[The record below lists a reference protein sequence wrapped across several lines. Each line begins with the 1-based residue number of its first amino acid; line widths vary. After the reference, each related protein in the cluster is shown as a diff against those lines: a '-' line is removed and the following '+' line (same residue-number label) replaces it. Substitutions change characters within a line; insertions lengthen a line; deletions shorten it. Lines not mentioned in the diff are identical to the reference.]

1 MTRFARRISEERLGE
16 RLAPAGPPDELR
28 ELGETLDAMLDR
40 LADAFDAQRRFLA
53 NASHELRTPLAVIRT
68 EADVALANPEP
79 DVEELREVA
88 VAVSES
94 VVRTEALLDGLML
107 LARSQPGLLRPEPL
121 ELAEIARRV
130 ARQTG
135 PEARSRGIDVR
146 VAGDAG
152 TTTGDRALV
161 ERLVAN
167 LVENGVRHNV
177 PGGWVDVAPAPTA
190 TSPSSRVRNSGPVV
204 APEHVGRLTAPF
216 ERLGRHGD
224 APGAGLGLSIV
235 QAVADAHRATLV
247 IDRPA
252 RGRAGRQRQVRAWD
266 PWAGSRRLA
275 VVPRDV
281 DVLLHRPAPAA
292 GGRGLQRRV
301 DAGDAGDAGAEQRT
315 AQEQHGDRRCC
326 DGGVPR
332 ATVNRRPS
340 TAPQGDAVRAA
351 GRTRPATARRPP
363 PAAPPRRRPTTR

>member
-1 MTRFARRISEERLGE
+1 MLLGVSLWLMARHLRRTLSAEAASNAVSALAAWYVVALVGTLLVAGAVGWLLAQRALAPVEEMTRFARRISEERLGE

-121 ELAEIARRV
+121 DLAEIARRV
-130 ARQTG
+130 ARGVGT
-135 PEARSRGIDVR
+135 EARAADIAVR
-146 VAGDAG
+146 VLGEAAQ
-152 TTTGDRALV
+152 TTGDRALV

-167 LVENGVRHNV
+167 LAENGVRHNV
-177 PGGWVDVAPAPTA
+177 PGGWVDVLTGTDDGHAVVE
-190 TSPSSRVRNSGPVV
+190 VRNSGPVV
-204 APEHVGRLTAPF
+204 SREDVHRLTAPF
-216 ERLGRHGD
+216 ERLGRHGE

-235 QAVADAHRATLV
+235 QAVADAHGATLE
-247 IDRPA
+247 ITARPEGGLDVA
-252 RGRAGRQRQVRAWD
+252 VRFETAA
-266 PWAGSRRLA
+266 WAGSRR
-275 VVPRDV
+275 R
-281 DVLLHRPAPAA
+281 
-292 GGRGLQRRV
+292 
-301 DAGDAGDAGAEQRT
+301 GDA
-315 AQEQHGDRRCC
+315 
-326 DGGVPR
+326 
-332 ATVNRRPS
+332 
-340 TAPQGDAVRAA
+340 
-351 GRTRPATARRPP
+351 
-363 PAAPPRRRPTTR
+363 

>member
-1 MTRFARRISEERLGE
+1 MARHLRRTLSAEAASNAVSALAAWYVVALAGTLLVAGAVGWLLAQRALAPVEEMTRFARRISEERLGE

-68 EADVALANPEP
+68 EAEVALANPEP

-130 ARQTG
+130 ARQTST
-135 PEARSRGIDVR
+135 EARSRDIDVR
-146 VAGDAG
+146 VGGDAAH
-152 TTTGDRALV
+152 TTGDRALV

-177 PGGWVDVAPAPTA
+177 PGGWVDVATGTDGDDAVVA
-190 TSPSSRVRNSGPVV
+190 VRNSGPVV
-204 APEHVGRLTAPF
+204 APEHIDRLTAPF

-235 QAVADAHRATLV
+235 QAVADAHGATLV
-247 IDRPA
+247 IEPRPDGGLDVSV
-252 RGRAGRQRQVRAWD
+252 RFGRD
-266 PWAGSRRLA
+266 PWAGSRRA
-275 VVPRDV
+275 R
-281 DVLLHRPAPAA
+281 
-292 GGRGLQRRV
+292 GG
-301 DAGDAGDAGAEQRT
+301 A
-315 AQEQHGDRRCC
+315 
-326 DGGVPR
+326 
-332 ATVNRRPS
+332 S
-340 TAPQGDAVRAA
+340 T
-351 GRTRPATARRPP
+351 
-363 PAAPPRRRPTTR
+363 

>member
-1 MTRFARRISEERLGE
+1 MARHLRRTLSAEAASNAVSALAAWYVVALVGTLLVAGAVGWLLAQRALAPVEEMTRFARRISEERLGE

-130 ARQTG
+130 ARQTST
-135 PEARSRGIDVR
+135 EARSRDIDVR
-146 VAGDAG
+146 VAGDAAH
-152 TTTGDRALV
+152 TTGDRALV

-177 PGGWVDVAPAPTA
+177 PGGWVDIVTGTDGDVAVVA
-190 TSPSSRVRNSGPVV
+190 VRNSGPVV
-204 APEHVGRLTAPF
+204 AAGAHRPAHGAVRAPRPSRGRARRRPRPLDRPG
-216 ERLGRHGD
+216 GRGCPRRDARHRA
-224 APGAGLGLSIV
+224 APG
-235 QAVADAHRATLV
+235 R
-247 IDRPA
+247 
-252 RGRAGRQRQVRAWD
+252 RAGRQRQVRA
-266 PWAGSRRLA
+266 GSL
-275 VVPRDV
+275 
-281 DVLLHRPAPAA
+281 
-292 GGRGLQRRV
+292 GGQSPCP
-301 DAGDAGDAGAEQRT
+301 
-315 AQEQHGDRRCC
+315 RRCFH
-326 DGGVPR
+326 V
-332 ATVNRRPS
+332 TS
-340 TAPQGDAVRAA
+340 TP
-351 GRTRPATARRPP
+351 
-363 PAAPPRRRPTTR
+363 

>member
-1 MTRFARRISEERLGE
+1 MARHLNRTLSAQAASDALASLALWYAIALVGTLLAAAGVGWLLARRALAPVEEMTRFARRISEERLGE
-16 RLAPAGPPDELR
+16 RLAPGGPPDELR

-53 NASHELRTPLAVIRT
+53 NASHELRTPLAVIRA

-121 ELAEIARRV
+121 DLAEIARRV
-130 ARQTG
+130 ARQAG
-135 PEARSRGIDVR
+135 QEARIRDVEIH
-146 VAGDAG
+146 VAGEPARTD
-152 TTTGDRALV
+152 GDRALV

-177 PGGWVDVAPAPTA
+177 PGGWVDVRTA
-190 TSPSSRVRNSGPVV
+190 AGDGHALVRVRNSGPVV

-216 ERLGRHGD
+216 ERLGRHGE

-235 QAVADAHRATLV
+235 QAVVDAHRATLQIAAQPEGGLDV
-247 IDRPA
+247 V
-252 RGRAGRQRQVRAWD
+252 VRF
-266 PWAGSRRLA
+266 
-275 VVPRDV
+275 
-281 DVLLHRPAPAA
+281 
-292 GGRGLQRRV
+292 
-301 DAGDAGDAGAEQRT
+301 
-315 AQEQHGDRRCC
+315 
-326 DGGVPR
+326 
-332 ATVNRRPS
+332 
-340 TAPQGDAVRAA
+340 
-351 GRTRPATARRPP
+351 
-363 PAAPPRRRPTTR
+363 

>member
-1 MTRFARRISEERLGE
+1 MLLGVSLWLMARHLRRTLSADAASSAVDALAAWYVVALIGTLLVAGAVGWLLAQRALAPVEEMTRFARRISEERLGE

-121 ELAEIARRV
+121 DLAEIARRV
-130 ARQTG
+130 ARGVGT
-135 PEARSRGIDVR
+135 EARAAGIDVR
-146 VAGDAG
+146 VLGESAG
-152 TTTGDRALV
+152 TTGDRALV

-167 LVENGVRHNV
+167 LAENGVRHNV
-177 PGGWVDVAPAPTA
+177 PGGWVDILTGTDDGHAVVE
-190 TSPSSRVRNSGPVV
+190 VRNSGPVV
-204 APEHVGRLTAPF
+204 SDEDVHRITAPF
-216 ERLGRHGD
+216 ERLGRHGQ

-235 QAVADAHRATLV
+235 QAVADAHGATLE
-247 IDRPA
+247 IAA
-252 RGRAGRQRQVRAWD
+252 RRDGGLDVAVRFETAAWG
-266 PWAGSRRLA
+266 GSRR
-275 VVPRDV
+275 
-281 DVLLHRPAPAA
+281 HGGGA
-292 GGRGLQRRV
+292 G
-301 DAGDAGDAGAEQRT
+301 
-315 AQEQHGDRRCC
+315 
-326 DGGVPR
+326 
-332 ATVNRRPS
+332 S
-340 TAPQGDAVRAA
+340 
-351 GRTRPATARRPP
+351 
-363 PAAPPRRRPTTR
+363 

>member
-16 RLAPAGPPDELR
+16 RLAPGGPPDELR

-79 DVEELREVA
+79 DVDELREVA

-130 ARQTG
+130 ARQVG
-135 PEARSRGIDVR
+135 PEARELGVEVHVS
-146 VAGDAG
+146 GDEAR
-152 TTTGDRALV
+152 TTGDRALV

-167 LVENGVRHNV
+167 LAENGVRHNL
-177 PGGWVDVAPAPTA
+177 PGGWLDIRTA
-190 TSPSSRVRNSGPVV
+190 TSGDDAVVRVRNSGRVV
-204 APEHVGRLTAPF
+204 APEHVGRLTSPF

-235 QAVADAHRATLV
+235 QAVADAHRATLEITAQPEGGLDV
-247 IDRPA
+247 SVRFA
-252 RGRAGRQRQVRAWD
+252 RG
-266 PWAGSRRLA
+266 
-275 VVPRDV
+275 
-281 DVLLHRPAPAA
+281 
-292 GGRGLQRRV
+292 
-301 DAGDAGDAGAEQRT
+301 
-315 AQEQHGDRRCC
+315 
-326 DGGVPR
+326 
-332 ATVNRRPS
+332 
-340 TAPQGDAVRAA
+340 
-351 GRTRPATARRPP
+351 
-363 PAAPPRRRPTTR
+363 

>member
-1 MTRFARRISEERLGE
+1 MARHLRRTLSAEAASDAVSALAAWYVVALAGTLLVAGAVGWLLAQRALAPVEEMTRFARRISEERLGE

-68 EADVALANPEP
+68 EAEVALANPEP

-121 ELAEIARRV
+121 ELAEIALRV
-130 ARQTG
+130 ARQTST
-135 PEARSRGIDVR
+135 EARSRDIDVR
-146 VAGDAG
+146 VAGDAAH
-152 TTTGDRALV
+152 TTGDRALV

-167 LVENGVRHNV
+167 LVENGVRHNL
-177 PGGWVDVAPAPTA
+177 PGGWVDVATGTDGDDAVVA
-190 TSPSSRVRNSGPVV
+190 VRNSGPVV
-204 APEHVGRLTAPF
+204 APEHIGRLTAPF

-235 QAVADAHRATLV
+235 QAVADAHGATLV
-247 IDRPA
+247 IEPRPDGGLDVSV
-252 RGRAGRQRQVRAWD
+252 RFGRD
-266 PWAGSRRLA
+266 PWGGSRRA
-275 VVPRDV
+275 R
-281 DVLLHRPAPAA
+281 
-292 GGRGLQRRV
+292 GG
-301 DAGDAGDAGAEQRT
+301 A
-315 AQEQHGDRRCC
+315 
-326 DGGVPR
+326 
-332 ATVNRRPS
+332 S
-340 TAPQGDAVRAA
+340 T
-351 GRTRPATARRPP
+351 
-363 PAAPPRRRPTTR
+363 